1 MKMLS
6 GECALI
12 IDGRRFD
19 RCTCALEAD
28 DAVSRPC
35 GFLSAPSEVL
45 DRARLA
51 ECLQILF
58 EDRPPMAIRVL
69 ASNAGIAMFV
79 ITGTEPIRA
88 TLTAQR
94 WVAVVEG
101 SDVREVCIRAE
112 EKLLER
118 APNVGTIRCQVTGAD
133 PDAAATIKDY
143 VTNLQPLIASDLGHE
158 TVSPGVLRN
167 LQLAKLDHSIRKAER
182 LISRQRH
189 CVETLTREG
198 WQHELSTRL
207 LDNLNVSLTLLYKHR
222 DLVQREMVQAE

>member
-19 RCTCALEAD
+19 HCTCALEAD
-28 DAVSRPC
+28 DEASRPC

-51 ECLQILF
+51 QHLQILF
-58 EDRPPMAIRVL
+58 EDRPPFAIRVL

-79 ITGTEPIRA
+79 IAETEPIRA
-88 TLTAQR
+88 TLTARR

-118 APNVGTIRCQVTGAD
+118 TPNAEIIKCQVTGAG
-133 PDAAATIKDY
+133 PDAAATINDY
-143 VTNLQPLIASDLGHE
+143 VANLQMLIAADHGHE
-158 TVSPGVLRN
+158 TISPGVLRT
-167 LQLAKLDHSIRKAER
+167 LQLAKLDHSIRKAEQ

-198 WQHELSTRL
+198 WQHDLSTRL
-207 LDNLNVSLTLLYKHR
+207 LDNLTVSLTLLHKHR
-222 DLVQREMVQAE
+222 DLVRREIVQAE